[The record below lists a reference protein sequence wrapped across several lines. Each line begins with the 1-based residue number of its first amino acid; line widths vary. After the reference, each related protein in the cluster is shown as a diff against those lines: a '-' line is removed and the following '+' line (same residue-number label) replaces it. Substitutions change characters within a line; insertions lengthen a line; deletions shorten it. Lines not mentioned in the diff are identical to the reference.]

1 MTGRRKRPIFA
12 ALAVLVAAADYLW
25 ALWYYGG
32 LYREGALLSTA
43 RVTAENACVLLLQSL
58 VVSLPF
64 MLLVLGA
71 LAILRK
77 RFLHVMGVCVEGR
90 RGRVSAG
97 IAAGAYAALLLAGL
111 LFGKNDALS
120 SAYLWLYYLLLVA
133 LREEFVFRAVLPAL
147 VAHSGLPPWC
157 EWVFPGVLF
166 GCAHT
171 LLPVIMGSGAAEVL
185 VQALSTVTGYTLA
198 ACALYKLRLWSGTL
212 WLPVLIHA
220 ALDYLGTA
228 F

>member
-1 MTGRRKRPIFA
+1 MTDGRKRPLFA
-12 ALAVLVAAADYLW
+12 ALAVLVAAADYAW

-32 LYREGALLSTA
+32 LYRKGALLSTA
-43 RVTAENACVLLLQSL
+43 RATAENAGTLLLQSL
-58 VVSLPF
+58 AVNLPC
-64 MLLVLGA
+64 MLLALGA

-77 RFLHVMGVCVEGR
+77 RFLRVMGLCVEGR
-90 RGRVSAG
+90 RGRVLVGISAG
-97 IAAGAYAALLLAGL
+97 VYAALLPAGL

-120 SAYLWLYYLLLVA
+120 CAYLWLYALLPA
-133 LREEFVFRAVLPAL
+133 AFGEEYVFRAVLPAL
-147 VAHSGLPPWC
+147 VSYSGLPTWC

-171 LLPVIMGSGAAEVL
+171 LLPVIMGSGAGEVL
-185 VQALSTVTGYTLA
+185 VRALSTVTGYALA

-212 WLPVLIHA
+212 WPSVLIHA